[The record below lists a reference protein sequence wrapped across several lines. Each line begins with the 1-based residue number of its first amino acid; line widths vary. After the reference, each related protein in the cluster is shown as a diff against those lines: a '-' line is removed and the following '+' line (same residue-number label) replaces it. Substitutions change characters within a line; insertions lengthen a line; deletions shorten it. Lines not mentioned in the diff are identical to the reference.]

1 MREDSDA
8 DKYIRLMASETE
20 GLRRLSIARGGGVL
34 TGERADPAF
43 RFPGPGS
50 QGTMINEIAWKKK
63 TGKEKD
69 SFDTIEELSKG
80 NMERNKLIRP
90 AHPHPPTP
98 TPAPNWTKDRA
109 QITAGSSAST
119 RGKRTSRLLEGGVI
133 LSDSSF
139 YKHIDYD
146 FPESERDSR
155 LFSVLTPYAP
165 LYTSGLG
172 LTSGDGVLHKS
183 CEDTGIEDQ
192 PSICATDA

>member
-1 MREDSDA
+1 MALNGVEEAGGLRIVCVPSSIPRPTYTRPPPPTNTPTTNTPQTALQEILRPPFPRFSSPVLSLRSFPLISTMREDSDA

-109 QITAGSSAST
+109 QITAG
-119 RGKRTSRLLEGGVI
+119 
-133 LSDSSF
+133 
-139 YKHIDYD
+139 
-146 FPESERDSR
+146 
-155 LFSVLTPYAP
+155 
-165 LYTSGLG
+165 
-172 LTSGDGVLHKS
+172 
-183 CEDTGIEDQ
+183 
-192 PSICATDA
+192 